1 MSMRRMLFI
10 VIPALFI
17 LNNAVSFFIFQSGR
31 TVQLSYN
38 MMLDRVLLYKQI
50 DEQTQ
55 KNLSTINV
63 FLMDRRDS
71 SLEQYKERNE
81 DLKQLQLDLSGQEG
95 IESDGMNIRG
105 FSYLLSTFI
114 LQEQNILNSLEST
127 DPLAYATAYA
137 EAETTAEFIR
147 EEAYQL
153 IDSELSYYQPFYKK
167 ILVQTEVMNH
177 WGIAVFVLNTVISV
191 MLAYWISLR
200 ITRPIQELVETAEQ
214 ISEGN
219 LQVDPPSIDAHN
231 EFSVLSE
238 AFGQMQNNL
247 QLLIEKEKEGLE
259 KDRLVKELE
268 LEVLQNQINPHFLFN
283 SLNVLSKLALLE
295 GAEQT
300 SDLTVSMSN
309 LLRYNLR
316 KLDRPVTLKEEVE
329 HAKEYFFIQQARF
342 RDRIRFETE
351 IDEASLAVLVPVLTL
366 QPILEN
372 GFVHGIE
379 GMEEGAVV
387 KLMISNE
394 PGETRVAIS
403 DNGAGMSEEV
413 RDSLLNYDSNRSEA
427 QEVPEKGHSTGLGTR
442 NVFKRLELFYNKK
455 DMIDIESEPGKGTT
469 VIIRIPLTGKEKRH
483 VSLTDN
489 R

>member
-1 MSMRRMLFI
+1 MNMRKMLFI

-50 DEQTQ
+50 DEQTR
-55 KNLSTINV
+55 KNLSAINV
-63 FLMDRRDS
+63 FLMDRSDS
-71 SLEQYKERNE
+71 SLEQYKEKNE

-105 FSYLLSTFI
+105 FRHLLSTFI
-114 LQEQNILNSLEST
+114 SQEQSILNSVESPA
-127 DPLAYATAYA
+127 PLAYATAYA

-147 EEAYQL
+147 EEAYHL
-153 IDSELSYYQPFYKK
+153 IDLELSYYQPFYKK

-219 LQVDPPSIDAHN
+219 LQVSPPSISAHN

-316 KLDRPVTLKEEVE
+316 KLDRPVTLREEVE
-329 HAKEYFFIQQARF
+329 HAKEYFLIQQARF

-351 IDEASLAVLVPVLTL
+351 IDEAGLAVLVPVLTL

-387 KLMISNE
+387 KLTISCE

-403 DNGAGMSEEV
+403 DNGAGMSKEV
-413 RDSLLNYDSNRSEA
+413 RVSLLNFDSNRSEA
-427 QEVPEKGHSTGLGTR
+427 REFPEKGHSTGLGTR

-455 DMIDIESEPGKGTT
+455 DMIDIKSEPGKGTT
-469 VIIRIPLTGKEKRH
+469 VIIRIPLTGKEEKH
-483 VSLTDN
+483 VSPTDN

>member
-1 MSMRRMLFI
+1 MNMRRMLFI
-10 VIPALFI
+10 VIPAMLI

-31 TVQLSYN
+31 TVQQSYN

-50 DEQTQ
+50 DEQTRI
-55 KNLSTINV
+55 NLSAINV
-63 FLMDRRDS
+63 YLMDHSDS
-71 SLEQYKERNE
+71 SLELYKERNE
-81 DLKQLQLDLSGQEG
+81 ELKKLQSSLLRQEA
-95 IESDGMNIRG
+95 IESAGLNMRG
-105 FSYLLSTFI
+105 FRHLLSTFI
-114 LQEQNILNSLEST
+114 SQEQSILNSLESAA
-127 DPLAYATAYA
+127 PLAYATAYT
-137 EAETTAEFIR
+137 EAETTAEFIQ

-153 IDSELSYYQPFYKK
+153 IDLELSYYQPFYKK

-177 WGIAVFVLNTVISV
+177 WGIAVFVLNTIISV

-219 LQVDPPSIDAHN
+219 LQVSPPSIDAHN
-231 EFSVLSE
+231 EFSVLFE

-247 QLLIEKEKEGLE
+247 QLLIDKEKEGLE

-283 SLNVLSKLALLE
+283 SLNVMSKLALLE

-316 KLDRPVTLKEEVE
+316 KLDRPVTLREEVE

-342 RDRIRFETE
+342 RERIRFETE
-351 IDEASLAVLVPVLTL
+351 IDEAGLDVLVPVLTL

-387 KLMISNE
+387 KLTISCE
-394 PGETRVAIS
+394 PSETRVAIS
-403 DNGAGMSEEV
+403 DNGAGMSKEV
-413 RDSLLNYDSNRSEA
+413 RDSLLNYDSNRLEA
-427 QEVPEKGHSTGLGTR
+427 REVPEKGHSTGLGTH

-455 DMIDIESEPGKGTT
+455 DMIEIESAPGKGTT
-469 VIIRIPLTGKEKRH
+469 VIIRIPATGEEESR
-483 VSLTDN
+483 VPPTDN